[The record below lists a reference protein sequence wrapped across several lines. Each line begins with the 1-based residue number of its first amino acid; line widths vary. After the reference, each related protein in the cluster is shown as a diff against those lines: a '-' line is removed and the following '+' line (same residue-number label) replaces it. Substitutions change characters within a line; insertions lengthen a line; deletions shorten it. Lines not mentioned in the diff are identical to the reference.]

1 MRRLTFLAA
10 AVAAGLAVSASAS
23 AALKVGVVD
32 IVSVTNNYERT
43 KDANADIQVEQ
54 ANFKAA
60 AEPKVKALEDLRLK
74 RDGFNKGTKEWQQL
88 DDQVL
93 KMRAELNTWMQ
104 IERIKIERRHQE
116 VLLDMY
122 RQMTDAVSRIAKQ
135 KQIDLIFT
143 QAFLEPPQIDVDKAI
158 GLQDLQKR
166 IVGQR
171 VLYPTD
177 VTDITQD
184 VLKILNDEYKAKK
197 KASAG
202 KAKGSRGGGAP
213 RKADSGPTTD
223 TCGRRAG

>member
-10 AVAAGLAVSASAS
+10 ATAVALVASAAAD

-32 IVSVTNNYERT
+32 LVAVTNGYDRT

-74 RDGFNKGTKEWQQL
+74 RDGFNKGTEEWQQL

-93 KMRAELNTWMQ
+93 KARAELNTWMQ
-104 IERIKIERRHQE
+104 IERIKLERRHQE

-122 RQMTDAVSRIAKQ
+122 RQMTDAVERMVK
-135 KQIDLIFT
+135 KNGIDLVFT
-143 QAFLEPPQIDVDKAI
+143 KAFLEPPQIDVDKAV

-171 VLYPTD
+171 VLYPTE
-177 VTDITQD
+177 VMDITQD
-184 VLKILNDEYKAKK
+184 VLKILNDAYKAKK
-197 KASAG
+197 KAAAG
-202 KAKGSRGGGAP
+202 
-213 RKADSGPTTD
+213 
-223 TCGRRAG
+223 

>member
-1 MRRLTFLAA
+1 MRRLAFVAA
-10 AVAAGLAVSASAS
+10 AMAVGLAVSASAS

-32 IVSVTNNYERT
+32 IVTVTNDYDRT
-43 KDANADIQVEQ
+43 EDANNDIQVEQ

-93 KMRAELNTWMQ
+93 KMQAEVNTWMQ

-122 RQMTDAVSRIAKQ
+122 RQMTDAISRIAKQ
-135 KQIDLIFT
+135 KAIDLVFT
-143 QAFLEPPQIDVDKAI
+143 TAFLEPPQIDVDKAV

-184 VLKILNDEYKAKK
+184 VLKVLNDEYKARKQ
-197 KASAG
+197 SSG
-202 KAKGSRGGGAP
+202 AKTKG
-213 RKADSGPTTD
+213 
-223 TCGRRAG
+223 

>member
-1 MRRLTFLAA
+1 MRRLSLLAA
-10 AVAAGLAVSASAS
+10 AMAVTLAASASAH

-32 IVSVTNNYERT
+32 IVVVTNGYDRT
-43 KDANADIQVEQ
+43 KDANTDIQVEQ
-54 ANFKAA
+54 ANFKVAA
-60 AEPKVKALEDLRLK
+60 DPKVKALEDLRLK

-93 KMRAELNTWMQ
+93 TTRAELNTWMQ

-122 RQMTDAVSRIAKQ
+122 RQMTGAVERISKQ
-135 KQIDLIFT
+135 NKIDLVFT
-143 QAFLEPPQIDVDKAI
+143 KAFLEPPQIDVDKAV

-171 VLYPTD
+171 VLFPTAVVD
-177 VTDITQD
+177 VTQD

-197 KASAG
+197 KASTG
-202 KAKGSRGGGAP
+202 KPKG
-213 RKADSGPTTD
+213 
-223 TCGRRAG
+223 

>member
-1 MRRLTFLAA
+1 LGEPFERRVFLEKEFPMRRLAFLAA
-10 AVAAGLAVSASAS
+10 AMVVGLAVSTPAG

-32 IVSVTNNYERT
+32 IVAVTNNYDRT
-43 KDANADIQVEQ
+43 KDANVDIQVEQ

-60 AEPKVKALEDLRLK
+60 ADPQIKALEDLRLK
-74 RDGFNKGTKEWQQL
+74 RDGFNKGTKEWEQL

-93 KMRAELNTWMQ
+93 KSQAGLSTWMQ

-122 RQMTDAVSRIAKQ
+122 RQMTDAIGRIAKA
-135 KQIDLIFT
+135 KGIDLVFT
-143 QAFLEPPQIDVDKAI
+143 AAFLEPPQIDVDKAI

-171 VLYPTD
+171 VLYPTA

-184 VLKILNDEYKAKK
+184 VLKILNDEYKVK
-197 KASAG
+197 KAAG
-202 KAKGSRGGGAP
+202 KAKG
-213 RKADSGPTTD
+213 
-223 TCGRRAG
+223 

>member
-10 AVAAGLAVSASAS
+10 AMAVALVTSAAAD

-32 IVSVTNNYERT
+32 LVAVTNGYDRT

-88 DDQVL
+88 DDQL
-93 KMRAELNTWMQ
+93 LRARAELNTWMQ

-122 RQMTDAVSRIAKQ
+122 RQMTDAVGRMVKKNS
-135 KQIDLIFT
+135 IDLVFT
-143 QAFLEPPQIDVDKAI
+143 KAFLEPPQIDVDKAV

-177 VTDITQD
+177 VMDITQD
-184 VLKILNDEYKAKK
+184 VLKILNDAYKAKK
-197 KASAG
+197 KAAAAG
-202 KAKGSRGGGAP
+202 
-213 RKADSGPTTD
+213 
-223 TCGRRAG
+223 